1 MPNCN
6 LPQSPSAANDTPLDA
21 QDEFEV
27 ERRCLINNI
36 AFLVVRQHRR
46 RQLDV
51 DESESESAY
60 KACHKV

>member
-1 MPNCN
+1 MPDCN

-27 ERRCLINNI
+27 GRRRLVNDI
-36 AFLVVRQHRR
+36 ASLVVRQHRR

-51 DESESESAY
+51 HKSETKSAC
-60 KACHKV
+60 KTRHTK